1 MTDLWQPSAAIE
13 ILRLRAQFLEKIRY
27 FFSERGVLEV
37 ETPLLCQHGVTDPH
51 MPLMTS
57 TAVDGRQPFY
67 LQSSPEYAMKRL
79 LAAGSGPI
87 FQLCKAFRRSE
98 LGSRH
103 NPEFTM
109 LEWYRPG
116 FDEGQLMTEIAELL
130 QQCLGL
136 PASQR
141 ISYRD
146 VFQQY
151 LQLDPH
157 TASLELLIKTAR
169 HHINLQMQ
177 SDDRNDWL
185 NLLMAEVIEPQLGH
199 QSPLFIVDY
208 PASQAA
214 LAQTAQDEQGQSI
227 AKRFELY
234 IQGVELAN
242 GYLELTDADALAQRF
257 SQEQQQREA
266 LGVEPMLAD
275 SYLLSAMRS
284 GMPACAGVALGF
296 DRLMMIACQAAH
308 IREVIS
314 FDSERA

>member
-13 ILRLRAQFLEKIRY
+13 TLRFRARLLQKIRD
-27 FFSERGVLEV
+27 FFAERNILEV
-37 ETPLLCQHGVTDPH
+37 ETPLLCRHGVTDPH

-57 TAVDGRQPFY
+57 TAVDGYQPYY

-87 FQLCKAFRRSE
+87 YQLCKAFRRSE

-103 NPEFTM
+103 NPEFTL

-116 FDEGQLMTEIAELL
+116 FDEEQLMTEIAQLL
-130 QQCLGL
+130 ERCLGF
-136 PASQR
+136 PPSQR

-151 LQLDPH
+151 VQLDPH
-157 TASLELLIKTAR
+157 TASLDRLIEAAR
-169 HHINLQMQ
+169 QHTDFQME

-185 NLLMAEVIEPQLGH
+185 NLLMAEVIEPQLGL
-199 QSPLFIVDY
+199 QVPLFIVDY

-214 LAQTAQDEQGQSI
+214 LAQKARDERGQLV

-234 IQGVELAN
+234 LQGVELAN
-242 GYLELTDADALAQRF
+242 GYLELTDPDALAERF
-257 SQEQQQREA
+257 SQEQQQRQA
-266 LGVEPMLAD
+266 LGAEPMLAD

-296 DRLMMIACQAAH
+296 DRLMMIASQAAH